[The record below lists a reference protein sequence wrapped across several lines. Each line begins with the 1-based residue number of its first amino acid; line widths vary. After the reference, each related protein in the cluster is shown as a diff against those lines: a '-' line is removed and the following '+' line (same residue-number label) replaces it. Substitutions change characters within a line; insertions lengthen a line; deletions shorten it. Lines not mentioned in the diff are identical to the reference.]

1 VLYKDVKAILLG
13 YSGHGIVV
21 SEAAVLSGIKI
32 LGYTG
37 LKEECINPYNFD
49 FLGDEND
56 SNFIWENC
64 HAYILGVGSNAI
76 RERIALQVEKAG
88 GKCLTIVHPN
98 SSLASTVM
106 IGHGT
111 FVARDVAIN
120 PLVRIGKNAILNTS
134 CTIDHEC
141 IIGDNVHIA
150 PGAVLTGNV
159 IVQDGAFIG
168 ANAVVRQGVTIG
180 RNAIVGAGSVVLR
193 NVEANQ
199 VVVGNPARII
209 KRGI

>member
-1 VLYKDVKAILLG
+1 MLSRKETAILLG

-21 SEAAVLSGIKI
+21 SEAAALAGIDI

-37 LKEECINPYNFD
+37 LEEVSMNPYNFN

-56 SNFIWENC
+56 PRFQWDRC
-64 HAYILGVGSNAI
+64 KRYVLGVGSNTI
-76 RERIALQVEKAG
+76 RKRIAIQVESAG

-98 SSLASTVM
+98 SSLASEIR
-106 IGHGT
+106 IGEGT
-111 FVARDVAIN
+111 FVARNVAIN
-120 PLVRIGKNAILNTS
+120 PLVQVGKNVILNTS

-150 PGAVLTGNV
+150 PGAVLAGNV
-159 IVQDGAFIG
+159 IVEDGAFVG
-168 ANAVVRQGVTIG
+168 ANAVVKQGLTIG
-180 RNAIVGAGSVVLR
+180 RNSTIGAGSVVLR
-193 NVEANQ
+193 SVGPNQ

-209 KRGI
+209 TG